1 MRDPTGKRFAY
12 QPPYRSKEICAQFS
26 DCRDADH
33 DGLSSMMNKRLVYIC
48 DWLPPDF
55 GAVGQY
61 AVLFARQW
69 ASDGWAVTL
78 VGLTSGRSSREATEA
93 VGQGTLEVIRLHRRT
108 YKKQKFGSRLI
119 WTVRSNLL
127 LLRAAFGAMRRA
139 NAVLFTGSPPL
150 MLHFI
155 APLNVLL
162 RKRLIYR
169 ITDFHPECLIAERG
183 RSGLLLHLLL
193 GLTHFWRRRVDTFEV
208 LGLDQARRLAESGI
222 PEGRIRLKRDPS
234 PVTFAR
240 GLTPL
245 PPPQELRSGS
255 GIILYSGNWGVAHD
269 EGTFVEAYSKY
280 LVQSRLGL
288 RFWLNATGAKADRVE
303 RSLLSQGLPVYRSS
317 LVPLQEVPRLLLA
330 ADVHLITLR
339 DPFVGY
345 VLPSKVH
352 ACIDSGRRIL
362 FVGSENSDVHLLAS
376 RALPPGRYSRISV
389 GNVNGLVEVLHS
401 MERAIMS
408 ERKASEVQIDQLAA
422 PSLEGQIRC

>member
-1 MRDPTGKRFAY
+1 MRDQTRRCFAY
-12 QPPYRSKEICAQFS
+12 QPPYRSKEVCAQFN
-26 DCRDADH
+26 DWRNADH
-33 DGLSSMMNKRLVYIC
+33 DGHQLSAMNKRLVYIC

-78 VGLTSGRSSREATEA
+78 VGLTSGRSSREATQP
-93 VGQGTLEVIRLHRRT
+93 VGQGTLEVIRLHRRS
-108 YKKQKFGSRLI
+108 YKKHKFAARLV
-119 WTVRSNLL
+119 WTALSNLL

-139 NAVLFTGSPPL
+139 DAVLFTGSPPL

-183 RSGLLLHLLL
+183 QSGLLLRLLL
-193 GLTHFWRRRVDTFEV
+193 RLTQFWRRRVETFEV

-222 PEGRIRLKRDPS
+222 PERRIRLKRDPS
-234 PVTFAR
+234 PVTFAP

-245 PPPQELRSGS
+245 PPPQELRCGC

-269 EGTFVEAYSKY
+269 EGTFIDAWSSYIGETRS
-280 LVQSRLGL
+280 GL

-303 RSLLSQGLPVYRSS
+303 RELRSRGLPVYRSS
-317 LVPLQEVPRLLLA
+317 LVPLADLPRLLLA

-345 VLPSKVH
+345 VLPSKIH
-352 ACIDSGRRIL
+352 ACIESRKRVI
-362 FVGSENSDVHLLAS
+362 FVGSENSDVHFLAS
-376 RALPPGRYSRISV
+376 RALSPLKYRRVDV
-389 GNVNGLVEVLHS
+389 GDVDGLVNVLHE
-401 MERAIMS
+401 MEGAIVD
-408 ERKASEVQIDQLAA
+408 ERTARTASA
-422 PSLEGQIRC
+422 